1 MNWFTI
7 ALLAPFLWALVNIAD
22 KYLITKYAKGARGSG
37 GLILFSSLIG
47 IFISIGIAI
56 FTPGLFQIPLL
67 DKSILVLTG
76 ILTVVWVILYLKALE
91 MEDVSSVVPWF
102 LAQPIFGYILAF
114 FFLGENL
121 TERQIM
127 GGLII
132 LFGLL
137 IVSIDFSQGIKK
149 RKFKWRPALYM
160 ATASFILAV
169 IGVIFKYVTIV
180 DRFWVSSFWE
190 YVGMG
195 LSGIFIY
202 IFILKYRREF
212 TYMNKEGGLRIITL
226 NFLSEITTNIGN
238 VLANFAIL
246 LAPVTM
252 VYLVGSF
259 QPAML
264 LVLTIAG
271 TYIFP
276 KIVNENLNRKVL
288 VPKIIAIIITIIGS
302 FLLY

>member
-1 MNWFTI
+1 
-7 ALLAPFLWALVNIAD
+7 
-22 KYLITKYAKGARGSG
+22 
-37 GLILFSSLIG
+37 
-47 IFISIGIAI
+47 
-56 FTPGLFQIPLL
+56 
-67 DKSILVLTG
+67 
-76 ILTVVWVILYLKALE
+76 
-91 MEDVSSVVPWF
+91 
-102 LAQPIFGYILAF
+102 
-114 FFLGENL
+114 
-121 TERQIM
+121 
-127 GGLII
+127 
-132 LFGLL
+132 
-137 IVSIDFSQGIKK
+137 
-149 RKFKWRPALYM
+149 
-160 ATASFILAV
+160 
-169 IGVIFKYVTIV
+169 
-180 DRFWVSSFWE
+180 
-190 YVGMG
+190 MG